1 MTERLYYRDAY
12 GTRFHARVIETVPGN
27 PARVYLDRTLFYPTS
42 GGQPHDVGRLGGAAV
57 VDVVDE
63 NERVAHL
70 ISGELGGGSVDGE
83 IDWVRRYDL
92 MQQHSGQ
99 HLLSALFAD
108 SLGHATLSVHFG
120 AAMSTLDL
128 AADALSANA
137 LAEVERRANEVVWE
151 NRPIA
156 VTFEDA
162 ATAQGLRKPPPRDG
176 ELRVVSIAD
185 VDRSACGGTHVRSTA
200 EIGPLLLRRTERVK
214 QGTRVEFV
222 CGGRAVARART
233 DFTLLAGIAQR
244 ASTAIDDVGAALEA
258 QGNAL
263 RDAESQR
270 RRLQTELDTL
280 QARALYDRTNAD
292 SLGVRRAV
300 HACPAGTTLESVR
313 GLALAFADLPRA
325 VMLAHTTSPP
335 SLLLAAAPDSGVNA
349 GDALRAAVVAAG
361 GRGGGSPR
369 LAQGTVP
376 SDAALAEVV
385 AKLTA

>member
-1 MTERLYYRDAY
+1 MTQRLYYRDAY
-12 GTRFHARVIETVPGN
+12 GTRFQARVVEIVPGN

-42 GGQPHDVGRLGGAAV
+42 GGQPHDVGRLGGASV
-57 VDVVDE
+57 LDVVDE
-63 NERVAHL
+63 EERVAHL
-70 ISGELGGGSVDGE
+70 VAGDVVGSSVEGE
-83 IDWVRRYDL
+83 IDWVRRYDH

-108 SLGHATLSVHFG
+108 SLGHTTLSVHFG

-128 AADALSANA
+128 DTGSLSATA
-137 LAEVERRANEVVWE
+137 LATVERRANEVVWE

-162 ATAQGLRKPPPRDG
+162 VSAQGLRKPPPRAG

-185 VDRSACGGTHVRSTA
+185 LDRSACGGTHVRSTA
-200 EIGPLLLRRTERVK
+200 EIGTLLLRRSERVK

-222 CGGRAVARART
+222 CGGRAVARARA

-244 ASTAIDDVGAALEA
+244 ASTAIDDVSAAVEA

-270 RRLQTELDTL
+270 RRLQGELDVL
-280 QARALYDRTNAD
+280 QARALYERTGGD
-292 SLGVRRAV
+292 SLGVHRAV
-300 HACPAGTTLESVR
+300 HACAPDTTLESVR
-313 GLALAFADLPRA
+313 GLALAFAELPKA
-325 VMLAHTTSPP
+325 LFLAHTTAPP
-335 SLLLAAAPDSGVNA
+335 SLLLAAAADSGVNA
-349 GDALRAAVVAAG
+349 GEVLRAAVLAAG

-376 SDAALAEVV
+376 SVEALQRVV
-385 AKLTA
+385 AGLGA

>member
-1 MTERLYYRDAY
+1 MTQRLYYRDAY
-12 GTRFHARVIETVPGN
+12 GTRFQARVVEIVPGN

-42 GGQPHDVGRLGGAAV
+42 GGQPHDVGRLGGASV
-57 VDVVDE
+57 LDVVDE
-63 NERVAHL
+63 EERVAHL
-70 ISGELGGGSVDGE
+70 VAGDVVGSSVEGE
-83 IDWVRRYDL
+83 IDWVRRYDH

-108 SLGHATLSVHFG
+108 SLGHTTLSVHFG

-128 AADALSANA
+128 DTGSLSATA
-137 LAEVERRANEVVWE
+137 LATVERRANEVVWE

-162 ATAQGLRKPPPRDG
+162 VSAQGLRKPPPRAG

-185 VDRSACGGTHVRSTA
+185 LDRSACGGTHVRSTA
-200 EIGPLLLRRTERVK
+200 EIGTLLLRRSERVK

-222 CGGRAVARART
+222 CGGRAVARARA

-244 ASTAIDDVGAALEA
+244 ASTAIDDVSAAVEA

-270 RRLQTELDTL
+270 RRLQGELDVL
-280 QARALYDRTNAD
+280 QARALYERTGGD

-300 HACPAGTTLESVR
+300 HACAPDTTLESVR
-313 GLALAFADLPRA
+313 GLALAFAELPKA
-325 VMLAHTTSPP
+325 LFLAHTTAPP
-335 SLLLAAAPDSGVNA
+335 SLLLAAAADSGVNA
-349 GDALRAAVVAAG
+349 GEVLRAAVLAAG

-376 SDAALAEVV
+376 SVEALQRVV
-385 AKLTA
+385 AGLGA